1 MKFSKESLIGNLKG
15 RPIAIWGARMTGI
28 GFSRFARENKFNIV
42 AFVDSD
48 PAFKSMSI
56 GSIPIYD
63 TIYLKTLKVKYS
75 DLIIVIAVALKE
87 DEILS
92 ILHNNGFGKDDYLN
106 YTSAVDIY
114 YTIDIVGTCNL
125 KCPSCAWS
133 MDEINYNKGIMSF
146 DYFKLVTEK
155 MKRETELITHVSLY
169 SWGEPFLHP
178 KLDLFINH
186 LHELNIATAVSSN
199 LSIKSSDQIKK
210 IIKASPDYLKISLSG
225 FYPEAYNATHTGG
238 DINLVKSNLYRIK
251 DYIDQYNSDTF
262 VDVNYHLY
270 RNNNGKNLD
279 KMNELCHELGFAL
292 SSTHALVM
300 PLERVLDHCNGK
312 PDEQTKEL
320 YKLLLVNIDEGRE
333 ITKDFRNQPCR
344 WLTNQINISWDGSIS
359 LCCVGFDQSIYGI
372 SNNYLNISLENI
384 WNKKNNNPL
393 CDKCLSYGLPAYN
406 LGYNQKGW
414 DAIAAQKTSTDI

>member
-1 MKFSKESLIGNLKG
+1 MKLNEEHLLERLQD
-15 RPIAIWGARMTGI
+15 RPIVIWGARMTGI
-28 GFSRFARENKFNIV
+28 GFSRLAKRNNLEV
-42 AFVDSD
+42 VSYVDSD
-48 PAFKSMSI
+48 TAFKGMSI
-56 GSIPIYD
+56 GSTPIYK
-63 TIYLKTLKVKYS
+63 TSYLKKLKKKYNN
-75 DLIIVIAVALKE
+75 LIIVVAVALKE

-92 ILHNNGFGKDDYLN
+92 SLHNNGFGKDDYIN

-114 YTIDIVGTCNL
+114 YTIDVVGTCNL

-133 MDEINYNKGIMSF
+133 MDEINYTKGIMSF

-225 FYPEAYNATHTGG
+225 FYPEAYNSTHTGG

-251 DYIDQYNSDTF
+251 DYIDKYKSKTF

-279 KMNELCHELGFAL
+279 KMKELCHELGFAL

-300 PLERVLDHCNGK
+300 PLERVLDHCDGK
-312 PDEQTKEL
+312 PDDQTKEL
-320 YKLLLVNIDEGRE
+320 SKLLLVDIDEGRE
-333 ITKDFRNQPCR
+333 ITKEFRNQPCR
-344 WLTNQINISWDGSIS
+344 FLTNQININWDGSIS

-372 SNNYLNISLENI
+372 SNNYLDISLENI
-384 WNKKNNNPL
+384 WNKKENHPL

-406 LGYNQKGW
+406 LGFNHEGW
-414 DAIAAQKTSTDI
+414 NAIAAKKTSTDN